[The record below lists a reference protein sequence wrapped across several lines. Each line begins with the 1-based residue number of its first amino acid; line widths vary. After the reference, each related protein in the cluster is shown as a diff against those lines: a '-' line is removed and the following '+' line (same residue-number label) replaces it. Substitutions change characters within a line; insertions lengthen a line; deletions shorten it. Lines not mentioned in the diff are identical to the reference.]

1 MESINEYGR
10 SAADIANIIA
20 GMDNHICDSSVIDKR
35 QARRAEVKA
44 RMDAVT
50 FGKELEQINNDEY
63 DIHGV
68 RLTKA
73 PDPAN
78 PNSIKYA
85 RSGGN
90 NGWTAS
96 NGYIFAK

>member
-10 SAADIANIIA
+10 SAADIASIIA
-20 GMDNHICDSSVIDKR
+20 GMDNHICDSNVIDKR

-50 FGKELEQINNDEY
+50 FDKELEQIASGEY

-73 PDPAN
+73 PEPVN

>member
-1 MESINEYGR
+1 
-10 SAADIANIIA
+10 
-20 GMDNHICDSSVIDKR
+20 MDGVIEAREDSLI
-35 QARRAEVKA
+35 EN
-44 RMDAVT
+44 
-50 FGKELEQINNDEY
+50 GEY

-68 RLTKA
+68 LLTKA
-73 PDPAN
+73 PESVS